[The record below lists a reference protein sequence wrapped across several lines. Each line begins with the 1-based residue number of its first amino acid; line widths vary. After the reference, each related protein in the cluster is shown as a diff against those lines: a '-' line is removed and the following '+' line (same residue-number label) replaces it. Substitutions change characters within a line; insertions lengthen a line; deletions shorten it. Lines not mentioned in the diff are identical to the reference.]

1 MDITIA
7 GRKVEVSRSV
17 RDAVEEKVGRLGR
30 FLDGMERAEVLFT
43 EERNPRISEKEVCEV
58 TLYGHGHVVRAR
70 AAASEAVAAL
80 DLVVAKLNHRLEKL
94 KGKLVGRSHPRRPA
108 SVDHLSVPRE
118 LIRTSDVEGSDE
130 DTGEDTDEDA
140 EGHPGLR
147 IVRSKQFAI
156 KPMTP
161 EEAAL
166 QMDLLGHDFFLF
178 TNADTGGAAV
188 VYRRNDGD
196 VGLIEGSS

>member
-1 MDITIA
+1 VDITIG

-17 RDAVEEKVGRLGR
+17 REAVEEKVGRLGR
-30 FLDGMERAEVLFT
+30 FLDGMDRAEVLFT

-80 DLVVAKLNHRLEKL
+80 DLVVAKLTHRLEKL
-94 KGKLVGRSHPRRPA
+94 KGKLVSRSHPRRHGYI
-108 SVDHLSVPRE
+108 DHPDGPGEVVATPDPDW
-118 LIRTSDVEGSDE
+118 SDDDDE
-130 DTGEDTDEDA
+130 DDDET
-140 EGHPGLR
+140 EGHHQLR

-178 TNADTGGAAV
+178 TNADTSGAAV
-188 VYRRNDGD
+188 VYRRNDGA

>member
-1 MDITIA
+1 MEITVG

-30 FLDGMERAEVLFT
+30 FLDGMERADVVFT

-70 AAASEAVAAL
+70 AAASETLAAL
-80 DLVVAKLNHRLEKL
+80 DLVVAKLTHRLEKL
-94 KGKLVGRSHPRRPA
+94 KGKLVSRSHPRRHGVSHLPA
-108 SVDHLSVPRE
+108 GGTVIDSLGVDSPGIGGFADGDSDGEGRE
-118 LIRTSDVEGSDE
+118 
-130 DTGEDTDEDA
+130 
-140 EGHPGLR
+140 PR
-147 IVRSKQFAI
+147 IVRSKQFSI

-178 TNADTGGAAV
+178 TNADTSGAAV
-188 VYRRNDGD
+188 VYRRKDGD
-196 VGLIEGSS
+196 VGLIEGS

>member
-1 MDITIA
+1 MDITIG
-7 GRKVEVSRSV
+7 GRKVEVSSAV

-30 FLDGMERAEVLFT
+30 FLDGMERADVLFT

-70 AAASEAVAAL
+70 AAAGEAIAAL
-80 DLVVAKLNHRLEKL
+80 DLVVGKLTHRLEKL
-94 KGKLVGRSHPRRPA
+94 KGKLVGRSHPRRHGSA
-108 SVDHLSVPRE
+108 DHLTVPGE
-118 LIRTSDVEGSDE
+118 LVDASDADASYDDGSDE
-130 DTGEDTDEDA
+130 DSD
-140 EGHPGLR
+140 GHGGLR

-166 QMDLLGHDFFLF
+166 QMELLGHDFFLF

>member
-1 MDITIA
+1 MEITVG
-7 GRKVEVSRSV
+7 GRKVEVSRAV

-70 AAASEAVAAL
+70 AAASEAIAAL
-80 DLVVAKLNHRLEKL
+80 DLVVGKLTHRLEKL
-94 KGKLVGRSHPRRPA
+94 KGKLVSRSHPRRHG
-108 SVDHLSVPRE
+108 SDDHLTVPGE
-118 LIRTSDVEGSDE
+118 LIETSDVDGP
-130 DTGEDTDEDA
+130 DA
-140 EGHPGLR
+140 DDDSMGFLPDRR
-147 IVRSKQFAI
+147 IVKSKQFAI

-166 QMDLLGHDFFLF
+166 QMELLGHDFFLF
-178 TNADTGGAAV
+178 TNADTSGSAV

>member
-1 MDITIA
+1 MDITIG

-30 FLDGMERAEVLFT
+30 FLDGMERADVLFT

-70 AAASEAVAAL
+70 AAASEAIAAL
-80 DLVVAKLNHRLEKL
+80 DLVVGKLTHRLEKL
-94 KGKLVGRSHPRRPA
+94 KGKLLSRSHPRRHG
-108 SVDHLSVPRE
+108 SVDHLAVPGE
-118 LIRTSDVEGSDE
+118 LVDSSDADGFDGDGSDD
-130 DTGEDTDEDA
+130 DT
-140 EGHPGLR
+140 EGHGDLR

-166 QMDLLGHDFFLF
+166 QMELLGHDFFLF

>member
-30 FLDGMERAEVLFT
+30 FLDGMDRAEVLFT

-80 DLVVAKLNHRLEKL
+80 DLVVGKLTHRLEKL
-94 KGKLVGRSHPRRPA
+94 KGKLVSRSHPRRHG
-108 SVDHLSVPRE
+108 SEDHFTIPGE
-118 LIRTSDVEGSDE
+118 LIETPDVDSTE
-130 DTGEDTDEDA
+130 DDDGMGFPPDR
-140 EGHPGLR
+140 R

-166 QMDLLGHDFFLF
+166 QMELLGHDFFLF
-178 TNADTGGAAV
+178 TNADTSGAAV

>member
-1 MDITIA
+1 MDITIG

-70 AAASEAVAAL
+70 AAAGEAVAAL
-80 DLVVAKLNHRLEKL
+80 DLVVGKLTHRLEKL
-94 KGKLVGRSHPRRPA
+94 KGKLVSRSHPRRHG
-108 SVDHLSVPRE
+108 SEDHLTVPGE
-118 LIRTSDVEGSDE
+118 LIDSSRLDSSDDDDDDDE
-130 DTGEDTDEDA
+130 AT
-140 EGHPGLR
+140 EGHPQLR

-166 QMDLLGHDFFLF
+166 QMELLGHDFFLF

>member
-1 MDITIA
+1 MEITVG

-30 FLDGMERAEVLFT
+30 FLDGMERADVVFT

-70 AAASEAVAAL
+70 AAASETLAAL
-80 DLVVAKLNHRLEKL
+80 DLVVAKLTHRLEKL
-94 KGKLVGRSHPRRPA
+94 KGKLVSRSHPRRHGVSHLPPA
-108 SVDHLSVPRE
+108 GTAIDSLGVDSSGIDGFADGDSSESRE
-118 LIRTSDVEGSDE
+118 
-130 DTGEDTDEDA
+130 
-140 EGHPGLR
+140 PR
-147 IVRSKQFAI
+147 IVRSKQFSI

-166 QMDLLGHDFFLF
+166 QMELLGHDFFLF
-178 TNADTGGAAV
+178 TNSDTSGTAV
-188 VYRRNDGD
+188 VYRRKDGD
-196 VGLIEGSS
+196 VGLIEAS